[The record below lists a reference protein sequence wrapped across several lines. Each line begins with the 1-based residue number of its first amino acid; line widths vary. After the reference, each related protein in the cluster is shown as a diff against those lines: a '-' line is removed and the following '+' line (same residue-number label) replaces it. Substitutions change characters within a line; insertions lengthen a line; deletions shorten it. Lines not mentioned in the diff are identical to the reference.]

1 MPEHTHP
8 HTLTAHLLLLLLLG
22 LWHLLLLLLLQLL
35 LRLGSAIVTRE
46 ALLQSRRLQRKGV
59 RIRIRVQ

>member
-1 MPEHTHP
+1 MPEHTHT

-22 LWHLLLLLLLQLL
+22 LCHLL

>member
-1 MPEHTHP
+1 MPEHTHT

-22 LWHLLLLLLLQLL
+22 LCHLLLL
-35 LRLGSAIVTRE
+35 LRLGSAVVTRE

>member
-1 MPEHTHP
+1 MPEHTHT
-8 HTLTAHLLLLLLLG
+8 HTLTAHLLLLLLLLG
-22 LWHLLLLLLLQLL
+22 LCHLL
-35 LRLGSAIVTRE
+35 LRLGSAVVTRE

>member
-1 MPEHTHP
+1 MPEDTHTH
-8 HTLTAHLLLLLLLG
+8 TRNAHLLLLLLFG
-22 LWHLLLLLLLQLL
+22 LCHLLLLLLLLQ

>member
-1 MPEHTHP
+1 MPEDTHT

-22 LWHLLLLLLLQLL
+22 LCHLLLLLLQLL
-35 LRLGSAIVTRE
+35 LRLGSAVVTRE